1 MKQDKWEEIKNTI
14 KDKFEILEEK
24 IEPLEMKIG
33 VDKKIKTGNKEI
45 IVFIS
50 PIGKI
55 KLEYIVKPVIIDKK
69 ELYSKRAGTSARTEY
84 TFSDTEFVRRME
96 AFKYQ
101 DSNDNWQKIDANS
114 FT

>member
-1 MKQDKWEEIKNTI
+1 MKQEKWEEIINTI

-24 IEPLEMKIG
+24 TEPLEMKID

-55 KLEYIVKPVIIDKK
+55 KLEYIVKPVITDKK

-101 DSNDNWQKIDANS
+101 SADKSWQKIDANS